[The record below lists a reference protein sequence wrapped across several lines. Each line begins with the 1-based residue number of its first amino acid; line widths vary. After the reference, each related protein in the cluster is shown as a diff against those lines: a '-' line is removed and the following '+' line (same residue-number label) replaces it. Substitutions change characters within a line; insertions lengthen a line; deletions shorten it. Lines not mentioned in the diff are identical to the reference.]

1 MPPAPLRPGG
11 SGLSDTGRVK
21 PVALTIAGSDPSGGA
36 GIQADL
42 KTFHQ
47 FGVYG
52 EAAITLLTVQN
63 TLRVAE
69 VVLIE
74 PRLVRAQVEAVL
86 DDIPPHAVKTG
97 ALGSADIIEMVAI
110 LSARFRAPLVVD
122 PVMISKHG
130 APLIAADARS
140 VLAEKLLPHA
150 AVVTPNLHEAA
161 ALAGRPVRSAEDMEE
176 AARRIHGLC
185 GAAVLVKGGHLAGE
199 AADLLF
205 DGTDIRW
212 YRAPRIDT
220 PHTHGT
226 GCTYSAAITAC
237 LASGMPLHAAVERA
251 KRFIAEAIRT
261 NPGLGHGSGPVN
273 HHAPAS

>member
-1 MPPAPLRPGG
+1 M
-11 SGLSDTGRVK
+11 SETGEVK

-63 TLRVAE
+63 TRAVTE
-69 VVLIE
+69 VVLVE
-74 PRLVRAQVEAVL
+74 PRLVRAQVEAVVE
-86 DDIPPHAVKTG
+86 DIPPDAVKTG
-97 ALGSADIIEMVAI
+97 ALGSAEIIAVVAG
-110 LSARFRAPLVVD
+110 LAPHLRAPLVVD

-130 APLIAADARS
+130 APLLAADARS
-140 VLAEKLLPHA
+140 ALVEFLLPRA
-150 AVVTPNLHEAA
+150 TLVTPNLHEAA
-161 ALAGRPVRSAEDMEE
+161 ALADCAVRCLEEMEE
-176 AARRIHGLC
+176 AARRIHARC

-205 DGTDIRW
+205 DGSEAHVF
-212 YRAPRIDT
+212 RAARVDT

-237 LASGMPLHAAVERA
+237 LACGLPLSSAVERA
-251 KRFIAEAIRT
+251 KRFVSEAIRS

-273 HHAPAS
+273 HHAPVL